1 MADGVWRGVDEEQ
14 QQQSESVLKASDW
27 KMLIDPESGHYYYEN
42 TNTGVW
48 QWDAPPGFEY
58 EQQTQQIQIEEE
70 ESLVGRDLSATE
82 YGNGVQ
88 VANGNE
94 ERIAENFELAQ
105 TVATD
110 SDTDECRE
118 DAFEEEKNNA
128 DANDFAGEDN
138 RDLEEEY
145 FEDEE
150 NAEEYYDHDNELLMQ
165 RSADD
170 Y

>member
-70 ESLVGRDLSATE
+70 EALMGATE

-88 VANGNE
+88 IANGNE
-94 ERIAENFELAQ
+94 ERIAENIELAQ
-105 TVATD
+105 TVPTD
-110 SDTDECRE
+110 SDTDEWRE
-118 DAFEEEKNNA
+118 AIADVNAFEEEKNNA
-128 DANDFAGEDN
+128 NDFADEDN
-138 RDLEEEY
+138 RDLEE
-145 FEDEE
+145 
-150 NAEEYYDHDNELLMQ
+150 
-165 RSADD
+165 
-170 Y
+170 